1 MKYLGLFL
9 YELIDLAPPPSKVA
23 LKTQAIVAHC
33 QQSYK
38 CSGDQVIVL
47 AREGAQ
53 QKSEQT
59 VEFHEVHLVTKGQ
72 LAMKMVIL
80 EDTEPSVG
88 CKLLQKWAI
97 NGGLRSMPTWPF
109 KNVYFLVNPIPLYSL
124 VSVRFTYRL
133 RVRLTAPYLHKQ
145 LSRVGVSKI
154 GRGRTYIKRLVSF
167 RMDLGN
173 QPWSS
178 ETTLRLIFFKYI
190 VD

>member
-59 VEFHEVHLVTKGQ
+59 VEFHESQ
-72 LAMKMVIL
+72 
-80 EDTEPSVG
+80 E
-88 CKLLQKWAI
+88 C
-97 NGGLRSMPTWPF
+97 GL
-109 KNVYFLVNPIPLYSL
+109 
-124 VSVRFTYRL
+124 FTTAFPVFHMIRL
-133 RVRLTAPYLHKQ
+133 
-145 LSRVGVSKI
+145 
-154 GRGRTYIKRLVSF
+154 
-167 RMDLGN
+167 
-173 QPWSS
+173 S
-178 ETTLRLIFFKYI
+178 EYWWKE
-190 VD
+190 